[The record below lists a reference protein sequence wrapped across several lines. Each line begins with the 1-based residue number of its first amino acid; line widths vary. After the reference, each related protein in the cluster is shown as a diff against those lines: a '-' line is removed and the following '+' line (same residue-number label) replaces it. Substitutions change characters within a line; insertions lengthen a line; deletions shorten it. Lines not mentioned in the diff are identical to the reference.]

1 MCPLA
6 ACRNDVGYRSIEA
19 FECYCGSILT
29 PSFRRS
35 TASSGDDAVDDAVDR
50 RKLGVNIEPQ

>member
-19 FECYCGSILT
+19 FECCCGSILT
-29 PSFRRS
+29 PKKKNISQHTIAT
-35 TASSGDDAVDDAVDR
+35 TAITLKS
-50 RKLGVNIEPQ
+50 KLSRVKMTP